1 MGSIEQKVLELVGE
15 QAGIDPKEVCLN
27 SKFEELNLDSVAI
40 VELIFVLE
48 ETFKISI
55 PFEGLDESE
64 LKKNFDTVS
73 SLINHIED
81 ILQKNAWVFFIPF
94 EHLWQIEW

>member
-15 QAGIDPKEVCLN
+15 QAGINPKDVSLD

-40 VELIFVLE
+40 VELVFMLE

-64 LKKNFDTVS
+64 LKRNFNTVS
-73 SLINHIED
+73 SLINLLED
-81 ILQKNAWVFFIPF
+81 LLQKNA
-94 EHLWQIEW
+94 

>member
-1 MGSIEQKVLELVGE
+1 MNSIEQKVLELVGE
-15 QAGIDPKEVCLN
+15 QAGIDPKEISIN

-40 VELIFVLE
+40 VELVFMLE

-64 LKKNFDTVS
+64 IKRNFNTVS
-73 SLINHIED
+73 TLINLLED
-81 ILQKNAWVFFIPF
+81 LLQKNA
-94 EHLWQIEW
+94 

>member
-1 MGSIEQKVLELVGE
+1 MNSIEQKVLELVGE
-15 QAGIDPKEVCLN
+15 QAGIDPKDVSLN

-40 VELIFVLE
+40 VELVFMLE

-64 LKKNFDTVS
+64 LKRNFNTVS
-73 SLINHIED
+73 SLINLLED
-81 ILQKNAWVFFIPF
+81 LLQKNA
-94 EHLWQIEW
+94 

>member
-15 QAGIDPKEVCLN
+15 QAGIDPKEVSLN

-40 VELIFVLE
+40 VELVFMLE

-64 LKKNFDTVS
+64 LKRNFNTVS
-73 SLINHIED
+73 SLINLLEGL
-81 ILQKNAWVFFIPF
+81 LQKNA
-94 EHLWQIEW
+94 